1 MLKTFSMSGVY
12 AAPQA
17 QAPAASGPGL
27 GSALE
32 MLLALALVLV
42 AVFALAWLMRRL
54 RSFPA
59 SRQAL
64 LRADAELA
72 VGEKERIVL
81 LAAGQQ
87 KWLLGVTPGGIT
99 LLHAFG
105 ADSPGPVA
113 AMNTE
118 PGAPAAA
125 APPKFATILRRSL
138 GLRS

>member
-1 MLKTFSMSGVY
+1 MFSMSGVY

-17 QAPAASGPGL
+17 QAPAASTPGL

-32 MLLALALVLV
+32 MLLALALVLA
-42 AVFALAWLMRRL
+42 AVFALAWLIRRL
-54 RSFPA
+54 RSFPT

-81 LAAGQQ
+81 LAVGQQ

-105 ADSPGPVA
+105 TDAPDPVIGNHTNAGNGRRGHA
-113 AMNTE
+113 A
-118 PGAPAAA
+118 
-125 APPKFATILRRSL
+125 
-138 GLRS
+138 

>member
-1 MLKTFSMSGVY
+1 MFSMSGVY

-17 QAPAASGPGL
+17 QAPAASTPGL

-32 MLLALALVLV
+32 MLLALALVLA
-42 AVFALAWLMRRL
+42 AVFALAWLIRRL
-54 RSFPA
+54 RSFPT

-81 LAAGQQ
+81 LAVGQQ

-105 ADSPGPVA
+105 TDAPDPVIGNHTNA
-113 AMNTE
+113 ATAA
-118 PGAPAAA
+118 GAT
-125 APPKFATILRRSL
+125 PPDFAKILRRSL
-138 GLRS
+138 GLQP

>member
-1 MLKTFSMSGVY
+1 MLSMSGVY

-17 QAPAASGPGL
+17 QAPAASAPGL

-32 MLLALALVLV
+32 MLLALAVVLA

-54 RSFPA
+54 KSFPT

-81 LAAGQQ
+81 LAVGQQ

-105 ADSPGPVA
+105 ADAPG
-113 AMNTE
+113 
-118 PGAPAAA
+118 PAAA
-125 APPKFATILRRSL
+125 EIADAGAAAGAAPPNFAKLLRRSL
-138 GLRS
+138 GLQP

>member
-1 MLKTFSMSGVY
+1 MFSMSGVY

-17 QAPAASGPGL
+17 QAPAASAPGL

-32 MLLALALVLV
+32 MLLALAVVLA

-54 RSFPA
+54 KSFPT

-81 LAAGQQ
+81 LAVGQQ

-105 ADSPGPVA
+105 ADAPG
-113 AMNTE
+113 
-118 PGAPAAA
+118 PAAA
-125 APPKFATILRRSL
+125 AITDAGAAAGAAPPNFAKLLRRSL
-138 GLRS
+138 GLQP